1 MAQKILIY
9 SLAYYPHFVSGAEA
23 AIREITDRIDVTDI
37 DFHLVTLHFD
47 RSDPKEERI
56 GNVHVHRVGFGPSY
70 LSKISFLPLAA
81 WKGRQLHKTL
91 HFSGVWAMMTYM
103 LIPTLLMRLLG
114 AQVPYALTLQDGDP
128 YEKVFGRWFI
138 RPFVPLL
145 RYGFRRATVVQTIS
159 QFLSTWPQK
168 LGYQGDIEIIYN
180 GADPRDVTESV
191 TEEEVNELKKQLGKK
206 EGDIYLINTARLEH
220 QKAFDIVIRALL
232 KLPAHI
238 SLLIVGSGREEHA
251 LKALANSLNVEGRV
265 KFIPK
270 VDRDTASVYRKAAD
284 IFVGPSRSEGL
295 GNAFLSAMA
304 SRMPVIATQVGGLAE
319 YIFDPEYNEGVEQTA
334 WAVPPDDPEA
344 IAESVRD
351 IMEHPEVVHEV
362 TDRARNMV
370 VSKFNWDMIAREMN
384 ERVFKKLH

>member
-304 SRMPVIATQVGGLAE
+304 SRIPVIATQVGGLAE

>member
-56 GNVHVHRVGFGPSY
+56 GNVHVHRVGYGPSY

-304 SRMPVIATQVGGLAE
+304 SRIPVIATQVGGLAE